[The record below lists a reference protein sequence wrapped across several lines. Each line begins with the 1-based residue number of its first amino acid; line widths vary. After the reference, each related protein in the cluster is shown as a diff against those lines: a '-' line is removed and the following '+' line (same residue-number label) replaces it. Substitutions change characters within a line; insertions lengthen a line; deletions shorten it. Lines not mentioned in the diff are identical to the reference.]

1 VSATPLLAVEQVS
14 KRFGDLQAVDRVSFE
29 VRPGEVLGFLGPNG
43 AGKTTTLR
51 MLMEITRPDSG
62 RVLWEGRPA
71 IDRRRIGYLPEERG
85 LFEDAR
91 LLDTLV
97 YLGSLRGMSRAA
109 AREEGRRW
117 LERLQLAERVNAK
130 LNTLS
135 KGNQQKVQLAG
146 AILHGPALAVLDEPF
161 SGLDPLNQELFL
173 DIVREMRD
181 RGVAVLLSAHQLN
194 LVERLCDRFHLIARG
209 RGVLEGTLDEIR
221 RRAARGAAEV
231 LVIELR
237 GASGLDQATLGPQ
250 VRAAA
255 PDAEFRIRPGAG
267 GATLEISLR
276 EGVDLSPILAALSA
290 RHRVERVQTR
300 ALSLHEIYLR
310 AVSGDLGAVPNEE
323 TAVVTA

>member
-1 VSATPLLAVEQVS
+1 MNSGPLLAVEQVS
-14 KRFGDLQAVDRVSFE
+14 KRFGDLQAVDGVSFE

-71 IDRRRIGYLPEERG
+71 IERRRVGYLPEERG

-91 LLDTLV
+91 VLDTLV
-97 YLGSLRGMSRAA
+97 YLGALRGMSRAA
-109 AREEGRRW
+109 ARAEGKRW
-117 LERLQLAERVNAK
+117 LEKLELADRSTSKVG
-130 LNTLS
+130 TLS

-146 AILHGPALAVLDEPF
+146 SILHAPALAMLDEPF
-161 SGLDPLNQELFL
+161 SGLDPLNQELFI
-173 DIVREMRD
+173 DIIRTMRSQ
-181 RGVAVLLSAHQLN
+181 GVAVLLSAHQLN
-194 LVERLCDRFHLIARG
+194 LVERLCDRFYLIARG

-221 RRAARGAAEV
+221 REAARGAAEV

-237 GASGLDQATLGPQ
+237 SGRGDLDGDALGGA

-255 PDAEFRIRPGAG
+255 PGCEFKVRPRAD
-267 GATLEISLR
+267 GATIEIALPQ
-276 EGVDLSPILAALSA
+276 GVDLSPILAAVSG

-300 ALSLHEIYLR
+300 SLSLHEIYLR
-310 AVSGDLGAVPNEE
+310 AVSGQTLEPAEVE
-323 TAVVTA
+323 ARVQA